1 MTIVINATIVHD
13 FFPVDMLDTVI
24 VPILKDK
31 HGDISDQENYR
42 PLALTCVSS
51 KLFEFLV
58 LHR

>member
-51 KLFEFLV
+51 KLFNF
-58 LHR
+58 